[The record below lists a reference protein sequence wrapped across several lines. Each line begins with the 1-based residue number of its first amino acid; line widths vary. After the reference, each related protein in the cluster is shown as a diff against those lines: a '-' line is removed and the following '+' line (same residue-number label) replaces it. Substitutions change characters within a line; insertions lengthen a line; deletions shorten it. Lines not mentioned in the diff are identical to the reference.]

1 MHSGTHDKDN
11 KMSKRQL
18 SDVDIAFI
26 EKKYVQMSAGE
37 IASGLPS
44 GIGEK
49 TVQKY
54 IDNNLEPQMDDPL
67 LSGRS
72 PHPLPAKKKSK
83 TAGDAIE
90 HYKGSTVM
98 TQTASE
104 ISDARKTHNVQPLT
118 DQQKSRRKDF
128 IHQPFGE

>member
-1 MHSGTHDKDN
+1 
-11 KMSKRQL
+11 MSKRQL

-72 PHPLPAKKKSK
+72 PHPLPAK